1 MATRAI
7 NNLGE
12 RKGNPTWFLVAMFL
26 APSLAFGYGAPLKI
40 MRTSVD
46 KMLRGTSGI
55 EIVNGFSINKQLWLS
70 QHFGLHGNAGIVI
83 HSKHSFALHDLRIP
97 SQIAGNPAHQ
107 QIFLNKATGIK
118 GQIPTRTQGQMW
130 ESWDVVEIKA
140 EKLITGVDNSYLRTR
155 FRNVDLNRH
164 RLDVTDIDDEIAF
177 VLSPKEYKGN
187 FGLGSVAV
195 FTTTLSEMSGISPI
209 DAHSIILAESQLWIL
224 EAPNELSPIG
234 MQAWDSG
241 RWYVIGLID
250 EILQHPSLDQPLE
263 AMNDSLLPFLDYL
276 ARSGVNFSGTFSGL
290 PADLFIFGAESLQ
303 GQVNFLL
310 NDIQTT
316 YSVVARSP
324 KDILEAVSSNVHV
337 PVQFGLQWV
346 PDDDTAEPF
355 IDADITVDKPLIEEG
370 GSYGMLYRSHTVLA
384 GGINKFSV
392 GKGLQCAA
400 LVIYNDGGDAHSAT
414 LYGSEARP
422 STRSVENE
430 GPQILFNDILG
441 NRGYWTIET
450 DGPCQVQ
457 IYTGGS
463 LSLPDNNQTTR
474 LEWPDDRGSPIYV
487 YGQLDRNIRRNT
499 YFITGRQGQ
508 AISGA
513 AMPFSPVIGSNNYHV
528 DIQLQTADHP
538 FVTPIMATL
547 SNPPTIPE
555 TYIQSCKLPRSSE
568 FWEVTVTT
576 DHTVKDLEYM
586 LTITTG
592 ALDIQGVT
600 EELSGVGIVGRV
612 RE

>member
-1 MATRAI
+1 MTIRTLLI
-7 NNLGE
+7 LCM
-12 RKGNPTWFLVAMFL
+12 T
-26 APSLAFGYGAPLKI
+26 PSLAFGYGAPLKI

-55 EIVNGFSINKQLWLS
+55 EIVNGFSVNKQLWLA

-107 QIFLNKATGIK
+107 RIFLDKATGIK

-177 VLSPKEYKGN
+177 VLTPKEYKGN
-187 FGLGSVAV
+187 FGLGSHAV
-195 FTTTLSEMSGISPI
+195 MVTTLSDMSGISPS

-241 RWYVIGLID
+241 RWYVISLID

-263 AMNDSLLPFLDYL
+263 AMNDSLVPFLDYL
-276 ARSGVNFSGTFSGL
+276 ARSGVDFSGTFSGL

-303 GQVNFLL
+303 GQINFLL
-310 NDIQTT
+310 NDFETT
-316 YSVVARSP
+316 YGVIARNP
-324 KDILEAVSSNVHV
+324 ADILQAVSANVDV
-337 PVQFGLQWV
+337 PVQFGLEWV
-346 PDDDTAEPF
+346 SDDDDTEPF
-355 IDADITVDKPLIEEG
+355 IDADIVSDKPLIEGG
-370 GSYGMLYRSHTVLA
+370 GSYGMLYRSHTVL
-384 GGINKFSV
+384 GTGKHKFSISE
-392 GKGLQCAA
+392 GLLFSVLA
-400 LVIYNDGGDAHSAT
+400 IYNDGESDHTAAIV
-414 LYGSEARP
+414 GSEARP
-422 STRSVENE
+422 STRTVTG
-430 GPQILFNDILG
+430 GPQLLFNDLSG
-441 NRGYWTIET
+441 NRGFWTIET
-450 DGPCQVQ
+450 DGPGQVQ

-474 LEWPDDRGSPIYV
+474 LEWPDSVGSPIYV
-487 YGQLDRNIRRNT
+487 YGQLDRTIRRNT
-499 YFITGRQGQ
+499 FFVEGRLGQ
-508 AISGA
+508 AISVSA
-513 AMPFSPVIGSNNYHV
+513 QPFNPVIGSNNYHV
-528 DIQLQTADHP
+528 DILLSTGDQP
-538 FVTPIMATL
+538 FVPQQRIRPH
-547 SNPPTIPE
+547 NPPTIPE
-555 TYIQSCKLPRSSE
+555 TYLQSYVLPRTSE
-568 FWEVTVTT
+568 FWKIEVITT
-576 DHTVKDLEYM
+576 HYIKDLEYL

-600 EELSGVGIVGRV
+600 EDLEGVGVVGRV
-612 RE
+612 GE